1 MTTRYHHAMDSRH
14 PSSHARAPRPDAGL
28 DAFPGTDLEALLKAN
43 GVETLVLAGASV
55 CLPTCLSI
63 RMSAFLPSSL
73 PACLLGSLSASMVV
87 CLSGCLSDVACLPA
101 CLPVVRLSA
110 CLLACLCLQSLSPL
124 QSTPTSE
131 SNSFDHLATP

>member
-87 CLSGCLSDVACLPA
+87 CLSACRSSV
-101 CLPVVRLSA
+101 CLSA
-110 CLLACLCLQSLSPL
+110 CLPMPAISFSSPVDPHFRI
-124 QSTPTSE
+124 Q
-131 SNSFDHLATP
+131 FI